1 MQDQRQPRLFVWAV
15 IEDLK
20 CESGGSRIQEAEKG
34 RRLPPVGLDRHPAPP
49 SSVWKGPIAAEG
61 ADKFGRQRAILFM
74 RNANVRACF
83 NLSEEISKRC
93 RPKRVKRGNEVSTPS
108 AINGL

>member
-1 MQDQRQPRLFVWAV
+1 MQDQRQPRPFVWAV
-15 IEDLK
+15 IEDLE

-61 ADKFGRQRAILFM
+61 ADKFGRQRAVLFQ
-74 RNANVRACF
+74 RDANVRTRF
-83 NLSEEISKRC
+83 K
-93 RPKRVKRGNEVSTPS
+93 VSPLAFAS
-108 AINGL
+108 AASSIARRS